1 MWRGLVNIYLLAV
14 RGPVA
19 ACPGIIEAL
28 CNIARSSRGN
38 SLRQKCKV
46 RSVKPSK
53 KDEID
58 SLGSNV
64 PIKETDGRRRKKS
77 EALTTLE
84 NAHCDYYEMKMR
96 MHMEIPGLLNR
107 MEAAKQLLGGHKFK
121 TWKLSLAEI
130 EGNIATID
138 PCGLTLP
145 ELA

>member
-1 MWRGLVNIYLLAV
+1 MTS
-14 RGPVA
+14 
-19 ACPGIIEAL
+19 
-28 CNIARSSRGN
+28 IAREAMYRSKKQTGGMFQSRADDARGEAG
-38 SLRQKCKV
+38 SLRRLATLNLRMSILKNSPNCWL
-46 RSVKPSK
+46 R
-53 KDEID
+53 
-58 SLGSNV
+58 
-64 PIKETDGRRRKKS
+64 ETDERRRKKS

-84 NAHCDYYEMKMR
+84 NAHRDYYEMKMR